1 MADDVVALAAAAPG
15 VLVLGKWAFDRFVS
29 RADRTAEKVEADRS
43 AAEKAVADDV
53 KQVRSDMSD
62 VKADMRVM
70 LEKLTRGSEETR
82 ALKERIDGISS
93 AYGPKLA
100 ALEEKVARLDE
111 RLSRGKR

>member
-1 MADDVVALAAAAPG
+1 MADDFVTALAAAPG
-15 VLVLGKWAFDRFVS
+15 ALVLGKWAFDRFVT
-29 RADRTAEKVEADRS
+29 RADRTSDKVEDARA

-82 ALKERIDGISS
+82 ALKERIDGISA

-111 RLSRGKR
+111 RLGRGKR